1 MVRMRIAH
9 DLHDGLGVKIT
20 SARMALSS
28 RYETSTLPEVRS
40 CVTDCLNALNEI
52 HSELRLILAQLAPAD
67 LIHGRL
73 GYAIHSLI
81 RKIGEHNHLAFDCDL
96 DENINSIKPEVSIQI
111 YRIVQELV
119 HNTIK
124 HAQAKFVTLSIWL
137 RASSLEFEYTDDG
150 NGFDPDAVSSKGSQS
165 IGISSIRER
174 SKRINGICR
183 FDSRPM
189 EGMSFYLSVPV
200 SSL

>member
-1 MVRMRIAH
+1 MRIAH

-20 SARMALSS
+20 FARMELGS

-52 HSELRLILAQLAPAD
+52 HSELRLILAQLAPAA
-67 LIHGRL
+67 LIDVRL
-73 GYAIHSLI
+73 GDAIYSVT
-81 RKIGEHNHLAFDCDL
+81 RKIEEHNNLSFDCDL
-96 DENINSIKPEVSIQI
+96 DENINSLKPEISTQI
-111 YRIVQELV
+111 YRIVQELI

-124 HAQAKFVTLSIWL
+124 HAQAKLVTLSIWL

-150 NGFDPDAVSSKGSQS
+150 NGFDPDGVCSGASDSFGL
-165 IGISSIRER
+165 SSIRER
-174 SKRINGICR
+174 TKRINGMCR
-183 FDSRPM
+183 FDSKPN

-200 SSL
+200 TSL